1 MGSNKGNVTL
11 TDKDGTVMEYS
22 ISQYSIMQK
31 QLNSI
36 HNLIYIGMQ
45 LVRTD
50 SFSERLGK
58 DKKKVI

>member
-1 MGSNKGNVTL
+1 MGSNKGNVTV

-36 HNLIYIGMQ
+36 HDHIYIGMQ
-45 LVRTD
+45 LVHTYG
-50 SFSERLGK
+50 FSECFGR
-58 DKKKVI
+58 DRKKVI